1 MLFLLENGLLF
12 SARSDIFLL
21 ENGFAFFSAFPHFLL
36 ENVVL
41 RCVPTLS
48 YLKMACFSAVFRVR
62 FFLLQASKATCS
74 SSWTQPCTT
83 PTSDCACS
91 RNTKG
96 RNCATSWL
104 RKGRASVCS
113 ATRWLRSWWVICQPL
128 VLCTWLGL
136 LGSKSIL
143 QSSAVVLRATMRN
156 NWDKRPADKK
166 TRRPFSTGCTWP
178 RADDRKALFLHERLW
193 CAGCC
198 FSTFRVYF
206 EVFLFC
212 LEFISKSTLVFFRKL
227 LMIFLIVVTCQ
238 VSGGKI
244 RCWCSRGHN
253 PSAKFSK
260 LYLTVKN
267 VLLKKKSI
275 VLLVVTFI
283 SFLWRR
289 YSSKNR
295 SSRKHSVFL
304 MYILF
309 SCQPKALRKGKSAN
323 LGARWFYLRFI
334 WSWRCFSSK
343 LMVLK
348 VVDIDPQGSIRPS
361 KDSIN
366 SQGVE

>member
-41 RCVPTLS
+41 RCIPTLS

-267 VLLKKKSI
+267 VLFKKKINRSFGGNFH
-275 VLLVVTFI
+275 FI
-283 SFLWRR
+283 SLTTLLFEKQEQKAQRFF
-289 YSSKNR
+289 NV
-295 SSRKHSVFL
+295 HFVFL
-304 MYILF
+304 
-309 SCQPKALRKGKSAN
+309 PTKSAAKGEICQ
-323 LGARWFYLRFI
+323 LGCALVLSALYLILTLF
-334 WSWRCFSSK
+334 FF
-343 LMVLK
+343 
-348 VVDIDPQGSIRPS
+348 
-361 KDSIN
+361 
-366 SQGVE
+366 